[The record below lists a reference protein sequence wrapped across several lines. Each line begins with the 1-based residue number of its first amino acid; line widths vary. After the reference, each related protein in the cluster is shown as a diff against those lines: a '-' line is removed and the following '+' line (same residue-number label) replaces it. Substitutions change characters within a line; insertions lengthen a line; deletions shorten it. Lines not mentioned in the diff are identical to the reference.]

1 MGLLVYRCKVIARV
15 KMVFVLSNM
24 LVSLWR
30 RWQHLVHGINETVAT
45 VLMVFTYVLA
55 VTPVSLVFKGFVS
68 DPIDRGLGDPH
79 AKSYWKPVEKEADAN
94 DIRRVQRQ
102 Y

>member
-1 MGLLVYRCKVIARV
+1 MLFAVSDI
-15 KMVFVLSNM
+15 

-30 RWQHLVHGINETVAT
+30 RWQRLVHGINEAVAT
-45 VLMVFTYVLA
+45 VLMVFTYVFA
-55 VTPVSLVFKGFVS
+55 VTPVSVVFRAFVS

-79 AKSYWKPVEKEADAN
+79 ATSYWKPVVKETDAD